1 VIVDVVQVTGLSQ
14 FRRGLRELDRAA
26 PRALRVANNEA
37 AQLVV
42 DTARPMVPRRS
53 GKAAASIKTRSSQSV
68 VRVVSGGA
76 RAPYTPW
83 LDYGG
88 RVGVNDT
95 ASRPF
100 LPDGRYVYPAFRK
113 VRPQFETVLQ
123 TALQRIADESGVEL
137 SGG

>member
-1 VIVDVVQVTGLSQ
+1 MIVDVVRVTGLRE

-26 PRALRVANNEA
+26 PRALRLANNEA

-53 GKAAASIKTRSSQSV
+53 GRAAASVKVRSSQAV
-68 VRVVSGGA
+68 VRVVSGGP
-76 RAPYTPW
+76 RAPYMPW

-88 RVGVNDT
+88 KVGKNDT

-100 LPDGRYVYPAFRK
+100 QPDGRYVYPAFRR
-113 VRPQFETVLQ
+113 VRGEFETVLQ
-123 TALQRIADESGVEL
+123 TALRRIADETGVTL
-137 SGG
+137 DGG